1 VRLGDVVVEVAGER
15 VSGLATLWRGVWRLG
30 PAGTEVSLGLARNGA
45 ARQVRI
51 RSADRN
57 DFLKKPPMH

>member
-1 VRLGDVVVEVAGER
+1 M
-15 VSGLATLWRGVWRLG
+15 LWRGVWRLG
-30 PAGTEVSLGLARNGA
+30 PAGTEVSLGLARNGT